1 MESKGHTI
9 VASSPV
15 VPGDDPTLLFTNAG
29 MNQFKD
35 VFLGFDKRPYKRA
48 TTSQKCVRAG
58 GKHNDLENVGY
69 TARHHTFFEMLGNFS
84 FGDYFKRD
92 AIKNAWELLTQHF
105 MLPPEKLWVTV
116 YAEDDEAYDIWNKE
130 VGVPAER
137 IVRIGDNKG
146 ARYASD
152 NFWMMG
158 DTGPCG
164 PCSEIF
170 YDHGEEVA
178 GGPPGSPDEDG
189 DRYIEIWNL
198 VFMQF
203 NRDEKG
209 EMHPLPRPSVDTGM
223 GLERISAVLQ
233 HVHSNYDIDLFQNLM
248 RAVVKAVEEAGG
260 ESVDPNSPSV
270 KVIADHIR
278 ACTFIIA
285 DGILPG
291 NEGRSYVLRRIARRG
306 MRHGFKLGARDLFFS
321 KLVKAVA
328 KEMGDQYPEIRN
340 PHIEEVL
347 RQEEVRFSQTLAKGL
362 DILNEALVDGTKVL
376 GGDVAFKLHD
386 TYGFPVDLTAD
397 VCRERGVT
405 VDFEG
410 FDAAMEKQREKA
422 RATGKFKMA
431 QGLEYEGCPTEF
443 LGYETL
449 AVHACRVEALYKDGE
464 PVKDADAGDEVVVVF
479 DKTPFYAESG
489 GQMGDK
495 GVFKNNTTILK
506 VDDTFKIKADVF
518 GHMCYVAEG
527 SVKVGELFSA
537 KVDEENREATARNHS
552 VTHLMHKALREVLG
566 QHVQQRGSMV
576 NGDRTRFDF
585 VHTHP
590 MTAEQIREVEDIV
603 NKEILRNTATHVRV
617 MPLEEAKKTEAVM
630 LFGEK
635 YSENVRVLNIGSSCE
650 LCGGTHVQRT
660 GDIGMFKIVSES
672 GISAGV
678 RRVEAVTGMSALRYT
693 QKQEA
698 IIHEVAEEFKAPT
711 DEVVSK
717 VVETVDHLKRAEKEL
732 DTIKVQLA
740 QAGAS
745 SVAAKAE
752 DIGGAKLLVTEMKG
766 VETKALRD
774 SVDSLKDQLKSAA
787 VVLVKVED
795 GKASIA
801 VGVTKDLVSKVKAG
815 DVVKFIAEKLGGKG
829 GGRPDF
835 AQGGGNAPADL
846 GTLLAQTKAF
856 VAEKLR

>member
-1 MESKGHTI
+1 MK
-9 VASSPV
+9 
-15 VPGDDPTLLFTNAG
+15 LLRFT
-29 MNQFKD
+29 
-35 VFLGFDKRPYKRA
+35 
-48 TTSQKCVRAG
+48 
-58 GKHNDLENVGY
+58 
-69 TARHHTFFEMLGNFS
+69 
-84 FGDYFKRD
+84 
-92 AIKNAWELLTQHF
+92 
-105 MLPPEKLWVTV
+105 
-116 YAEDDEAYDIWNKE
+116 
-130 VGVPAER
+130 PA
-137 IVRIGDNKG
+137 
-146 ARYASD
+146 
-152 NFWMMG
+152 
-158 DTGPCG
+158 
-164 PCSEIF
+164 
-170 YDHGEEVA
+170 
-178 GGPPGSPDEDG
+178 
-189 DRYIEIWNL
+189 
-198 VFMQF
+198 
-203 NRDEKG
+203 
-209 EMHPLPRPSVDTGM
+209 
-223 GLERISAVLQ
+223 
-233 HVHSNYDIDLFQNLM
+233 
-248 RAVVKAVEEAGG
+248 
-260 ESVDPNSPSV
+260 
-270 KVIADHIR
+270 
-278 ACTFIIA
+278 
-285 DGILPG
+285 
-291 NEGRSYVLRRIARRG
+291 
-306 MRHGFKLGARDLFFS
+306 
-321 KLVKAVA
+321 
-328 KEMGDQYPEIRN
+328 
-340 PHIEEVL
+340 
-347 RQEEVRFSQTLAKGL
+347 
-362 DILNEALVDGTKVL
+362 
-376 GGDVAFKLHD
+376 
-386 TYGFPVDLTAD
+386 
-397 VCRERGVT
+397 
-405 VDFEG
+405 
-410 FDAAMEKQREKA
+410 
-422 RATGKFKMA
+422 
-431 QGLEYEGCPTEF
+431 
-443 LGYETL
+443 
-449 AVHACRVEALYKDGE
+449 RVEAIYKDGE

-518 GHMCYVAEG
+518 GHMSYVAEG
-527 SVKVGELFSA
+527 SVKVGDLFSA

-585 VHTHP
+585 VHTSP

-617 MPLEEAKKTEAVM
+617 MPLDEAKKTEAVM

-635 YSENVRVLNIGSSCE
+635 YGENVRVLNIGSSCE

-740 QAGAS
+740 QASAS
-745 SVAAKAE
+745 SFAAKAE
-752 DIGGAKLLVTEMKG
+752 DIDGAKLLVTEMKG

-815 DVVKFIAEKLGGKG
+815 DVAKFIAENLAARAVVVLTLHRAAETL
-829 GGRPDF
+829 RPI
-835 AQGGGNAPADL
+835 
-846 GTLLAQTKAF
+846 
-856 VAEKLR
+856 

>member
-1 MESKGHTI
+1 M
-9 VASSPV
+9 
-15 VPGDDPTLLFTNAG
+15 
-29 MNQFKD
+29 
-35 VFLGFDKRPYKRA
+35 
-48 TTSQKCVRAG
+48 
-58 GKHNDLENVGY
+58 
-69 TARHHTFFEMLGNFS
+69 
-84 FGDYFKRD
+84 
-92 AIKNAWELLTQHF
+92 
-105 MLPPEKLWVTV
+105 
-116 YAEDDEAYDIWNKE
+116 
-130 VGVPAER
+130 
-137 IVRIGDNKG
+137 
-146 ARYASD
+146 
-152 NFWMMG
+152 
-158 DTGPCG
+158 
-164 PCSEIF
+164 
-170 YDHGEEVA
+170 
-178 GGPPGSPDEDG
+178 
-189 DRYIEIWNL
+189 
-198 VFMQF
+198 
-203 NRDEKG
+203 
-209 EMHPLPRPSVDTGM
+209 
-223 GLERISAVLQ
+223 
-233 HVHSNYDIDLFQNLM
+233 
-248 RAVVKAVEEAGG
+248 
-260 ESVDPNSPSV
+260 
-270 KVIADHIR
+270 
-278 ACTFIIA
+278 
-285 DGILPG
+285 
-291 NEGRSYVLRRIARRG
+291 
-306 MRHGFKLGARDLFFS
+306 
-321 KLVKAVA
+321 
-328 KEMGDQYPEIRN
+328 
-340 PHIEEVL
+340 
-347 RQEEVRFSQTLAKGL
+347 
-362 DILNEALVDGTKVL
+362 
-376 GGDVAFKLHD
+376 
-386 TYGFPVDLTAD
+386 
-397 VCRERGVT
+397 
-405 VDFEG
+405 
-410 FDAAMEKQREKA
+410 
-422 RATGKFKMA
+422 
-431 QGLEYEGCPTEF
+431 
-443 LGYETL
+443 
-449 AVHACRVEALYKDGE
+449 
-464 PVKDADAGDEVVVVF
+464 KDADAGDEVVVVF

-518 GHMCYVAEG
+518 GHMSYVAEG
-527 SVKVGELFSA
+527 SVKVGDLFSA

-585 VHTHP
+585 VHTSP

-617 MPLEEAKKTEAVM
+617 MPLDEAKKTEAVM

-635 YSENVRVLNIGSSCE
+635 YGENVRVLNIGSSCE

-740 QAGAS
+740 QASAS
-745 SVAAKAE
+745 SFAAKAE
-752 DIGGAKLLVTEMKG
+752 DIDGAKLLVTEMKG

-815 DVVKFIAEKLGGKG
+815 DVAKFIAEKLGGKG

-846 GTLLAQTKAF
+846 SALLAETKAF
-856 VAEKLR
+856 VAEKLQ

>member
-1 MESKGHTI
+1 
-9 VASSPV
+9 
-15 VPGDDPTLLFTNAG
+15 
-29 MNQFKD
+29 
-35 VFLGFDKRPYKRA
+35 
-48 TTSQKCVRAG
+48 
-58 GKHNDLENVGY
+58 
-69 TARHHTFFEMLGNFS
+69 
-84 FGDYFKRD
+84 
-92 AIKNAWELLTQHF
+92 
-105 MLPPEKLWVTV
+105 
-116 YAEDDEAYDIWNKE
+116 
-130 VGVPAER
+130 
-137 IVRIGDNKG
+137 
-146 ARYASD
+146 
-152 NFWMMG
+152 
-158 DTGPCG
+158 
-164 PCSEIF
+164 
-170 YDHGEEVA
+170 
-178 GGPPGSPDEDG
+178 
-189 DRYIEIWNL
+189 
-198 VFMQF
+198 
-203 NRDEKG
+203 
-209 EMHPLPRPSVDTGM
+209 
-223 GLERISAVLQ
+223 
-233 HVHSNYDIDLFQNLM
+233 
-248 RAVVKAVEEAGG
+248 
-260 ESVDPNSPSV
+260 
-270 KVIADHIR
+270 
-278 ACTFIIA
+278 
-285 DGILPG
+285 
-291 NEGRSYVLRRIARRG
+291 
-306 MRHGFKLGARDLFFS
+306 
-321 KLVKAVA
+321 
-328 KEMGDQYPEIRN
+328 
-340 PHIEEVL
+340 
-347 RQEEVRFSQTLAKGL
+347 
-362 DILNEALVDGTKVL
+362 
-376 GGDVAFKLHD
+376 
-386 TYGFPVDLTAD
+386 
-397 VCRERGVT
+397 
-405 VDFEG
+405 
-410 FDAAMEKQREKA
+410 
-422 RATGKFKMA
+422 MA
-431 QGLEYEGCPTEF
+431 QGIEYEVCTTEF

-449 AVHACRVEALYKDGE
+449 AVHACRVEAIYKDGE

-495 GVFKNNTTILK
+495 GVFNNNKTILK

-518 GHMCYVAEG
+518 GHMSYVAEG
-527 SVKVGELFSA
+527 SVKVGDIFSA

-585 VHTHP
+585 VHTSP
-590 MTAEQIREVEDIV
+590 MTAEQICEVEDIV

-617 MPLEEAKKTEAVM
+617 MPLDEAKTTEAVM
-630 LFGEK
+630 RFGEK
-635 YSENVRVLNIGSSCE
+635 YGENVRVLNIGSSCE

-846 GTLLAQTKAF
+846 SALLAQTKAF
-856 VAEKLR
+856 VAEKLQ